1 MDPNEDNSEIPDSPF
16 SFMWL
21 LFGDDWDLWDTYSPV
36 DADDISPD
44 PTLDVNGDGPAIEPG
59 SLLRTIS
66 WETTFEQDSL
76 QSWNDEQSETTSVVE
91 YTDVSSH
98 GNTFTN
104 EEETLERYWRNWL
117 QSSTN
122 EQSET
127 GSQEEYTNASSHGG
141 TFIYEEETLEQYWRN
156 WLQSSTNEQFETESL
171 EEYTNPSSHGDIF
184 TYEELLSITDETGD
198 ERTGLSEEVIDENL
212 IRRKYEKRSDDET
225 KRCVICQQKLKD
237 NEEVSKLGCGHD
249 FHFGCIKNWLMV
261 TNKCPLCNREV
272 V

>member
-59 SLLRTIS
+59 SLLKTIS
-66 WETTFEQDSL
+66 WEITFEQDSL

-91 YTDVSSH
+91 CTDVSSH

-104 EEETLERYWRNWL
+104 
-117 QSSTN
+117 
-122 EQSET
+122 
-127 GSQEEYTNASSHGG
+127 
-141 TFIYEEETLEQYWRN
+141 EEETLEQYWRN

-184 TYEELLSITDETGD
+184 TYEELLSMTEETGD